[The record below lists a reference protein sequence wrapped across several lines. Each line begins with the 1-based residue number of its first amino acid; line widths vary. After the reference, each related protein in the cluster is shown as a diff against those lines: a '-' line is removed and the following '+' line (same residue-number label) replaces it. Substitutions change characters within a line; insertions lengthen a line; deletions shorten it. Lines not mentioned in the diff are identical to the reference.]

1 MEVVE
6 TVNVEQDEMDDVEL
20 NELPPMRIGVD
31 EWCFHNSMMVKKMTL
46 MDMLETVAGMGVQGI
61 GFDYLMMSKDMKTNP
76 GPIKDILQENGLE
89 LVFGFGV
96 PFALP
101 DIVHQFMD
109 IKKDEMFDLAHE
121 FGSSILRVTG
131 GVLIPNMF
139 HKSFHVVL
147 NRAQELKDVS
157 RRLKEFSEDAALEG
171 LTVALENH
179 SDYSVEEMLEIIDR
193 VNHDNFKVTL
203 DTGNAVFMN
212 EDPVATTRKLAPYV
226 AYTHIKDVAYNGPFK
241 LGAPLGEGVVNL
253 PAVVEILRDYSYDG
267 LFSIE
272 VDLPLWKVDK
282 EEESLTTSI
291 QHLRS
296 LDKQ

>member
-1 MEVVE
+1 MEAVE
-6 TVNVEQDEMDDVEL
+6 TTGLEQDEMEEVEL

-31 EWCFHNSMMVKKMTL
+31 EWCFHNSMMVGRIKL
-46 MDMLETVAGMGVQGI
+46 MDMLEKVASYGVQGI
-61 GFDYLMMSKDMKTNP
+61 GFDYLMMSKELKADP
-76 GPIKDILQENGLE
+76 GPVKDILQQSGME

-121 FGSSILRVTG
+121 FGCGVLRVTG

-139 HKSFHVVL
+139 HKSFHISL
-147 NRAQELKDVS
+147 NKERELKDVA

-179 SDYSVEEMLEIIDR
+179 CDYSASEMLELIDR

-203 DTGNAVFMN
+203 DTGNAVFMG
-212 EDPVATTRKLAPYV
+212 EDPVDTTRKLAPYV
-226 AYTHIKDVAYNGPFK
+226 AYTHIKDVAYNGPFMF
-241 LGAPLGEGVVNL
+241 GSPLGEGVVDL
-253 PAVVEILRDYSYDG
+253 PAVVEILRDYNYDG

-282 EEESLTTSI
+282 EEESLYSSI

-296 LDKQ
+296 IEG